1 MLTATRAAEVRGAV
15 WDEMDT
21 KEAVWTI
28 PASRY
33 KTRRDHRV
41 PLSQRAL
48 EILNEARRLGNGDG
62 FVFPGDSED
71 GRLSDDLMEME
82 DRLIER
88 MDERL
93 DAVDADLKAIRAH
106 LGVPDDA

>member
-15 WDEMDT
+15 WGEMDT
-21 KEAVWTI
+21 QEAVWTI

-48 EILNEARRLGNGDG
+48 EVLNEARRLGNGDG

-71 GRLSDDLMEME
+71 GRLSDGTFTNVLKKVGTEGKPHGM
-82 DRLIER
+82 RTSFR
-88 MDERL
+88 TW
-93 DAVDADLKAIRAH
+93 AADM
-106 LGVPDDA
+106 G